1 MDDKVSYSVKKKRL
15 KPTLEY
21 QQKLITTLEQLNALV
36 TDSHHYAGYQNRQK
50 AQLLRLNKLKIANE
64 ITHGE
69 IIRSNPAYKKLL
81 EKFPNW
87 KNPGKE
93 QQYQLKTERIALG
106 VEKLLGELANGETD
120 KLLSDFFQDKTKSNT
135 LNRDK
140 PSTSSAVPIQESEPA
155 CCYRHKKFRAILKK
169 V

>member
-15 KPTLEY
+15 KPALGY
-21 QQKLITTLEQLNALV
+21 QQKLITALEQLNALV
-36 TDSHHYAGYQNRQK
+36 TDSDHYAGYQNRQK

-69 IIRSNPAYKKLL
+69 IIRNNPVYKKLF

-87 KNPGKE
+87 QNPQKE
-93 QQYQLKTERIALG
+93 QQYQLKTARIAQG
-106 VEKLLGELANGETD
+106 VEKLLGELTSGETD

-135 LNRDK
+135 PERDK
-140 PSTSSAVPIQESEPA
+140 PSTSNAAQESEPA

-169 V
+169 I